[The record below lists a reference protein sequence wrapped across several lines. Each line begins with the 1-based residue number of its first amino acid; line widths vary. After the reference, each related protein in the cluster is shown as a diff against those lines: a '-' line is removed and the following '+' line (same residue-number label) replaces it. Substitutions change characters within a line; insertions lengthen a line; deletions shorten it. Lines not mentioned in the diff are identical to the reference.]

1 MTSLEGA
8 RQMSEP
14 NTTTEGTI
22 TEEEQPTINTTGIL
36 ASMKLMLGMEPDYK
50 AFDTDL
56 IIHINTCLAELY
68 QVGVGEEPFQL
79 DLTNPDTSEW
89 EDFIGNDNAALN
101 MVKSYTYLSL
111 RTLFDPPQNSFVL
124 DAQHKKAEE
133 LLWRIR
139 VEADKWPMHH
149 TT

>member
-1 MTSLEGA
+1 MTTNHAGA
-8 RQMSEP
+8 KLMSEP
-14 NTTTEGTI
+14 SVNTK
-22 TEEEQPTINTTGIL
+22 GIL
-36 ASMKLMLGMEPDYK
+36 ASVKLMLGMEPDYN

-68 QVGVGEEPFQL
+68 QVGVGTEPFQL
-79 DLTNPDTSEW
+79 DLTNPETSEW
-89 EDFIGNDNAALN
+89 EDFIGNEDVALN